1 MVGREVLSLLNS
13 LDQIH
18 LRFLNESI
26 SWVGMDV
33 KTADMVG
40 WLDKR
45 LRRAMNA
52 MSHPK
57 AADQVAAVQL
67 LAQSWSR
74 GASWFLTPLFKSYGR
89 RGKDAFQRGAWH
101 EWDFRGCFAKI

>member
-13 LDQIH
+13 LDPIH

-52 MSHPK
+52 MRHPK

-67 LAQSWSR
+67 LAQCPVCKNWLI
-74 GASWFLTPLFKSYGR
+74 GASRFLTPL
-89 RGKDAFQRGAWH
+89 
-101 EWDFRGCFAKI
+101 